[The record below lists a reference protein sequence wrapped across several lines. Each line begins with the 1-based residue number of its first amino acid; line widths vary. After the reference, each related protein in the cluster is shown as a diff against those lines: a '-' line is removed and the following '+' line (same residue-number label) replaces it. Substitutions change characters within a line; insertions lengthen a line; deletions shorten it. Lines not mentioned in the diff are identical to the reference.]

1 MSESN
6 ITLVYHKNNIIDICL
21 LWVIFILSPFVA
33 ALLALYF
40 IYYRRHV
47 RLGVIIIIMFWGLV
61 GYTFLPADTMDITRH
76 NLAFENLKNVNSF
89 ADFVFYQS
97 LSEKP
102 DWFLDLVFWGI
113 GKWIYT
119 HQIVGFLGAVC
130 YYGLGLGT
138 LLNWR
143 EQLQTKS
150 SFNNFIL
157 PVLMFLALAQVTEFS
172 GMRQGN
178 AILLFLFIVT
188 IPDIRLSIYKKCICL
203 IFPCLLHFSMYPIV
217 LFYIC
222 TCFLSRRVLLTISL
236 FLLMS
241 YWYFVPLMASL
252 MNVLTSL
259 GGIGS
264 GIADK
269 IDVYMFQGE
278 VEAALYSGSVL
289 RFYVILLMMFV
300 FPFIALVVDK
310 KRKQFP
316 QFILRLH
323 YWGIM
328 FFSYIVF
335 TASSYTLSRNI
346 MLFKMFGVLY
356 FTYALFSCSL
366 GRCLSKFI
374 MYICLFVIVLSPF
387 FLILGKEYMV
397 LNMKVFYSSLIDLIN
412 INTQPEGY

>member
-1 MSESN
+1 
-6 ITLVYHKNNIIDICL
+6 
-21 LWVIFILSPFVA
+21 
-33 ALLALYF
+33 
-40 IYYRRHV
+40 
-47 RLGVIIIIMFWGLV
+47 
-61 GYTFLPADTMDITRH
+61 
-76 NLAFENLKNVNSF
+76 
-89 ADFVFYQS
+89 
-97 LSEKP
+97 
-102 DWFLDLVFWGI
+102 
-113 GKWIYT
+113 
-119 HQIVGFLGAVC
+119 
-130 YYGLGLGT
+130 
-138 LLNWR
+138 
-143 EQLQTKS
+143 
-150 SFNNFIL
+150 
-157 PVLMFLALAQVTEFS
+157 
-172 GMRQGN
+172 
-178 AILLFLFIVT
+178 
-188 IPDIRLSIYKKCICL
+188 
-203 IFPCLLHFSMYPIV
+203 
-217 LFYIC
+217 
-222 TCFLSRRVLLTISL
+222 
-236 FLLMS
+236 
-241 YWYFVPLMASL
+241 

-366 GRCLSKFI
+366 GRYLSKFI
-374 MYICLFVIVLSPF
+374 MYICLFVIVLFPF

-397 LNMKVFYSSLIDLIN
+397 LNTKVFYSSLIDLIN